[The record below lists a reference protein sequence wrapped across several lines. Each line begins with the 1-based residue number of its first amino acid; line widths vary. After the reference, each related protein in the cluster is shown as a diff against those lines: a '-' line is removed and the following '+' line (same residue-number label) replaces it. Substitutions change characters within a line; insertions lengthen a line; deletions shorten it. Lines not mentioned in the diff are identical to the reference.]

1 MSKFGRGE
9 RQRYERERAMKAEL
23 ARHDKLGPSSNND
36 PDAFAGLPQ
45 IAVPA
50 RESLSYSVLLCARR
64 KATTEPLRR

>member
-1 MSKFGRGE
+1 
-9 RQRYERERAMKAEL
+9 MKAEL